1 MSRAASRSNSTH
13 QMGDWLTASTCL
25 GEFTLQFFKRHT
37 RRLTGE
43 TPARKMIILK
53 IFEMAQDRF
62 SRIET
67 LAAASLFGKRLK
79 LFFEFGFEPDTEHLF
94 NMFNIAEIAARCNL
108 HTNLRSL
115 TRR

>member
-1 MSRAASRSNSTH
+1 
-13 QMGDWLTASTCL
+13 MGDWLTASTCL

-67 LAAASLFGKRLK
+67 LAAASLLGERIQA
-79 LFFEFGFEPDTEHLF
+79 LFDLSRQ
-94 NMFNIAEIAARCNL
+94 A
-108 HTNLRSL
+108 
-115 TRR
+115 